1 MGILANQTSKQAWQA
16 PRLMNL
22 GSLAATT
29 RAGAGTIPETNW
41 YYTKGAPTCAKPNAA
56 NKATCTKKHPCG

>member
-1 MGILANQTSKQAWQA
+1 MGILANQTSKQAWQS

-41 YYTKGAPTCAKPNAA
+41 YYTPGAQTCANPNAN
-56 NKATCTKKHPCG
+56 NKATCMKKYVCG

>member
-1 MGILANQTSKQAWQA
+1 
-16 PRLMNL
+16 LMNL

-41 YYTKGAPTCAKPNAA
+41 YYTQGGLAPVRRSP
-56 NKATCTKKHPCG
+56 